1 MMTFR
6 RTIPVLVLALLALSA
21 LACALPGA
29 TDSQTAVPVGGANS
43 GSDGGNQN
51 EGGANQPASGAEA
64 TPAGNDD
71 RFIPVPGGVTIT
83 QTTPESGNGEHPTFA
98 WEPVDGAARYMV
110 NVYHADGGGY
120 WSWEGE
126 TTEVMLGGFDAPP
139 GPDADGPRLTEPMTW
154 AVLALDADDHFIAS
168 SPLRSVA
175 P

>member
-1 MMTFR
+1 MRLR
-6 RTIPVLVLALLALSA
+6 RAIPVLVLALLALGA

-29 TDSQTAVPVGGANS
+29 TDSQTAVPVGPSNAGG
-43 GSDGGNQN
+43 GSGNQPE
-51 EGGANQPASGAEA
+51 EGGDQPGGEA
-64 TPAGNDD
+64 APAADDD
-71 RFIPVPGGVTIT
+71 RFIPVPGGVTIV

-98 WEPVDGAARYMV
+98 WEPVEGAARYLV

-126 TTEVMLGGFDAPP
+126 ATAVILGGFDAPP

-168 SPLRSVA
+168 SPLRPVA